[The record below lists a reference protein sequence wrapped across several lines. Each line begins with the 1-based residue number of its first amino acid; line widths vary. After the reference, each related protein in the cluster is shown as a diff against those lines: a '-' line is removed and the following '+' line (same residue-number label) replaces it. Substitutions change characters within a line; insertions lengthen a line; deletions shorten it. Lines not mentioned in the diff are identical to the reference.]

1 MGGERDGRY
10 ERLTSRPTTRT
21 HTARSAK
28 RHRTVLQLTS
38 GYGRYG
44 TDTIRIRDCRDTE
57 IRYGGSIY
65 RPRTVSIPV
74 TFPNGLSRCSLAPAG
89 RPSTVE

>member
-10 ERLTSRPTTRT
+10 ERFTSRPTTRT

-38 GYGRYG
+38 
-44 TDTIRIRDCRDTE
+44 DTKDTVRIRDCRDTE
-57 IRYGGSIY
+57 IRYGGLSID
-65 RPRTVSIPV
+65 PV
-74 TFPNGLSRCSLAPAG
+74 PY
-89 RPSTVE
+89 PSP